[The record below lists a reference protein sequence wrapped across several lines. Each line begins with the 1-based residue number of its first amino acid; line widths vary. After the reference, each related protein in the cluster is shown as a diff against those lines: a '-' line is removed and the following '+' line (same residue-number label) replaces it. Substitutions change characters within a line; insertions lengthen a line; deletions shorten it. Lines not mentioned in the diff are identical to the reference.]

1 MLNKHLQSVT
11 KIDSVTNANLVTPKA
26 GAKYEILINKL
37 TSSIQVR
44 LKQHIK
50 VRPNSSQRLI

>member
-11 KIDSVTNANLVTPKA
+11 KIDYVTNANLVTPKA
-26 GAKYEILINKL
+26 GANYEILFNKL

-44 LKQHIK
+44 LEQHIK
-50 VRPNSSQRLI
+50 V